1 MRDEKESR
9 KTMDTGYSKWRKLDN
24 AALAFPLVTGK
35 NDTRVFRFYCQ
46 IKENVSGE
54 ILQTALDQTME
65 KYPLFQAVLRKGLFW
80 FYLEHRDI
88 RAVVKQEI
96 EPPCSRLYIP
106 DKKSLLFQV
115 SYDKNRINFE
125 VYHALTDGTGAMHFL
140 QELVQN
146 YLILAHPQA
155 NLPRIESEE
164 EITHGDKEED
174 SFSQYYS
181 SDTPKDTGK
190 KPAAVKL
197 KGEKLMHS
205 DMHITELALS
215 VRDIHQRARS
225 YGVSITVLLTAM
237 MLCSIR
243 EEIEKNQQKRPIAL
257 MIPVNLRNYFPSQ
270 SMMNFFGWIEVGYT
284 FSDTTTFEDVLMDV
298 KRQFQEELV
307 KEKIAMHMSGYVRIE
322 KNPFVRAVPLEI
334 KKYFLMIGA
343 NLGSRSIT
351 AVYSNIGIIR
361 FPEEYKE
368 YIQHFGI
375 FASTNSLQMCS
386 CSYGDEMVLGF
397 TSKIPDDSIQRNFQ
411 RMLSEEE
418 VSHRELKNE
427 FPAYGE
433 KQKLVKKENQR
444 VVQTFSFLCLAV
456 AVICGMINFMTAGTL
471 NWFWFAGAG
480 CACAWLV
487 VMVAYFK
494 RRNIL
499 KNEMWQ
505 LLIISVIAILWDHFI
520 GWMGW
525 SVDFVLPFG
534 ALAVQFSIP
543 VIAKVNRLEREE
555 YLFYLV
561 QAGIAGVIPM
571 ILVWTGI
578 VKFVYPSV
586 VCAGISFL
594 TLAALFIFCQKD
606 TLREFHKKLRM

>member
-1 MRDEKESR
+1 
-9 KTMDTGYSKWRKLDN
+9 MDTGYSKWRKLDN

-88 RAVVKQEI
+88 RAVVKQET

-106 DKKSLLFQV
+106 DKKALLFQV

-270 SMMNFFGWIEVGYT
+270 SMTNFFGWIEVGYT

-456 AVICGMINFMTAGTL
+456 AVICGMINFMTVGTL

-480 CACAWLV
+480 CACAWL
-487 VMVAYFK
+487 VAYFK